1 MRASNFEQT
10 LLDYC
15 QDYETAKSL
24 GTAMLAC
31 NAMIVPTI
39 APQIALLIPQAPR
52 PVTTYTEPAEI
63 VFAGGLQ
70 AHRPGVPKT
79 SHEGQLQFIE
89 TESGQIAGFAEL
101 LMANG
106 GSTDCIVYDGR
117 KERFTLAYQ
126 LTDCAITFEGG
137 EIDAEGRNTIMK
149 ISAPIKYMY
158 FGMNSSL
165 GSSSPAVGKMQ
176 NATPAFDSFL
186 RQASDVL
193 NFVQAG
199 NTLVR
204 ALGQL

>member
-24 GTAMLAC
+24 GTAMLSC
-31 NAMIVPTI
+31 NAMIVPAI
-39 APQIALLIPQAPR
+39 APEIALLISQAPR
-52 PVTTYTEPAEI
+52 PVTTYTESTEVI
-63 VFAGGLQ
+63 FAGGLQ
-70 AHRPGVPKT
+70 AHRTGVPKT

-89 TESGQIAGFAEL
+89 TDTGQIAGFAEL

-106 GSTDCIVYDGR
+106 GCTDCIVFDGR
-117 KERFTLAYQ
+117 KDRFTLAYQ
-126 LTDCAITFEGG
+126 LTDCAITFEGS

-149 ISAPIKYMY
+149 VSAPIKYMY

-165 GSSSPAVGKMQ
+165 GSSTPATGKMQ
-176 NATPAFDSFL
+176 NATPAFDNFL
-186 RQASDVL
+186 QKANDVL
-193 NFVQAG
+193 NIVQSG
-199 NTLVR
+199 NTLIR